1 MERKHTRRIDSLF
14 IELRSKIREITAI
27 FLKQGINQDDSSVE
41 LKICEIQRLINLTF
55 PQTQEEE
62 NISMVLKYQTK
73 FGRAK
78 QVKYLFETHQASLLL
93 LLDEAAIISA
103 LKMYNIFSIKLVDG
117 KYVVSRKIKKAQ
129 RQLTK
134 NISKR
139 IQRENQVRSIINEP
153 FIINRYGYLSS
164 SDEDD

>member
-1 MERKHTRRIDSLF
+1 MERIHVRRIDSLF
-14 IELRSKIREITAI
+14 IELRGKVREITAV
-27 FLKQGINQDDSSVE
+27 FLKNGINQDDAGLE
-41 LKICEIQRLINLTF
+41 LQICELQRLINQTF
-55 PQTQEEE
+55 PQTQEERS
-62 NISMVLKYQTK
+62 IAMVLRYQTK

-93 LLDEAAIISA
+93 LLDEAAILSA

-117 KYVVSRKIKKAQ
+117 KYVISRRIQKYQKRSNKK
-129 RQLTK
+129 T
-134 NISKR
+134 SKR
-139 IQRENQVRSIINEP
+139 TRRENQVHSIMNEP